1 MVLPQAPS
9 AAGAITPPCAAVV
22 SCFSLWCDNG
32 AADVSRINT
41 TPSGRCDGEH
51 PMSSTGPR
59 TRPAAAAVR
68 AARSAPALPL
78 RSVAAAAGVTVDVA
92 ARQLRD
98 LRFRAACGEI
108 ARAGLR
114 RGGRSAAAVMSS
126 RGVWAPAAAR
136 AARVPGA
143 KKDWAR
149 RSRAL
154 PEAARALP
162 LAGYHKLA
170 SDENHTVR
178 ETVAYMSRCPARA
191 LTQIAASQADGS
203 EPWMAIQFF
212 DPSNEETQ
220 MGSDA
225 KARLVAARNRACPT
239 AALVV
244 LASDR
249 LPVVR
254 HAAACNA
261 ACPPAALAALAGDDH
276 PYVRSGVPRN
286 AAAATVTLTAL
297 AGACSQDQPHTREII
312 GAHPRTSQRTLAR
325 LAEDPEP
332 RVQAAVAENPS
343 CSAALLEHLS
353 GDTYT
358 EVMRAARRN
367 KKRRAEPTDGFRQR
381 RTVGARAQRWRPTP
395 RTR

>member
-1 MVLPQAPS
+1 MIVE
-9 AAGAITPPCAAVV
+9 
-22 SCFSLWCDNG
+22 
-32 AADVSRINT
+32 SR
-41 TPSGRCDGEH
+41 RD
-51 PMSSTGPR
+51 ML
-59 TRPAAAAVR
+59 R
-68 AARSAPALPL
+68 AARSTLTVSLPL
-78 RSVAAAAGVTVDVA
+78 VAAATGTSRARLA
-92 ARQLRD
+92 AALRAVPA
-98 LRFRAACGEI
+98 RGACGEM

-114 RGGRSAAAVMSS
+114 RGGRSAEAVMSS

-154 PEAARALP
+154 PQAAHALP
-162 LAGYHKLA
+162 LAGYHELA
-170 SDENHTVR
+170 GDENHTVR
-178 ETVAYMSRCPARA
+178 ETVACMSRCPARA
-191 LTQIAASQADGS
+191 LTQIAAPQADGS
-203 EPWMAIQFF
+203 KPWMAIQFF
-212 DPSNEETQ
+212 DPSNEEIQ

-225 KARLVAARNRACPT
+225 KARLVAARNRACPP

-249 LPVVR
+249 FPVVR

-261 ACPPAALAALAGDDH
+261 ACPPAALAALASDDH

-286 AAAATVTLTAL
+286 AAAATVTLAVL
-297 AGACSQDQPHTREII
+297 AGACSQDQPHTREIV

-332 RVQAAVAENPS
+332 RVRTAVAENPS
-343 CSAALLEHLS
+343 CSTALLERLS

-358 EVMRAARRN
+358 EVARAARRN
-367 KKRRAEPTDGFRQR
+367 KKRRAEPTDGFGQR
-381 RTVGARAQRWRPTP
+381 GTVGARTQRWPPTQ

>member
-1 MVLPQAPS
+1 MIVE
-9 AAGAITPPCAAVV
+9 
-22 SCFSLWCDNG
+22 
-32 AADVSRINT
+32 SR
-41 TPSGRCDGEH
+41 RDLL
-51 PMSSTGPR
+51 
-59 TRPAAAAVR
+59 R
-68 AARSAPALPL
+68 AARSTLTVSLAL
-78 RSVAAAAGVTVDVA
+78 VAAATGTSRARLA
-92 ARQLRD
+92 AELRAVPA
-98 LRFRAACGEI
+98 RSACGET
-108 ARAGLR
+108 ARGGLR

-126 RGVWAPAAAR
+126 RGMWAPAAAR

-162 LAGYHKLA
+162 LAGYHELA
-170 SDENHTVR
+170 GDENHTVR
-178 ETVAYMSRCPARA
+178 ETVAYVSRCPARA
-191 LTQIAASQADGS
+191 LTQIAAPQADGS

-225 KARLVAARNRACPT
+225 KARLVAARNRACPP

-249 LPVVR
+249 FPVVR

-261 ACPPAALAALAGDDH
+261 ACPPAALAALASDDH

-286 AAAATVTLTAL
+286 AAAATVTLAAL
-297 AGACSQDQPHTREII
+297 AGACSQDQPRTREMV
-312 GAHPRTSQRTLAR
+312 GAHPRTSQRTLVR

-332 RVQAAVAENPS
+332 RVRAAVAENPS
-343 CSAALLEHLS
+343 CSAALLERLS

-358 EVMRAARRN
+358 EVTRAARRN
-367 KKRRAEPTDGFRQR
+367 KKRRARPTDGFRR
-381 RTVGARAQRWRPTP
+381 RDTVGARAQRWPPTP